1 MRLSAWPF
9 VFVGFC
15 VMREVRCLSFVYHVG
30 RGLRCSLR
38 LCAYSVLYYISHAV
52 LLCYCAFS
60 APMSVICWLSVHGS
74 VCLFERVFPVCCFL
88 SVLGLL
94 RM

>member
-1 MRLSAWPF
+1 MVCGVPCDCARI
-9 VFVGFC
+9 
-15 VMREVRCLSFVYHVG
+15 
-30 RGLRCSLR
+30 
-38 LCAYSVLYYISHAV
+38 LCCITFRM
-52 LLCYCAFS
+52 LCYCAFS

-74 VCLFERVFPVCCFL
+74 VCLFERVFPVCCLL